1 MIRTGPISSVAVTT
15 TFSHS
20 VFPRSGFITFDEL
33 KAMVNDL
40 IDVPASD
47 AELRDLLKECD
58 QNNDGKIDYLEFFQA
73 LNSQSDLLIN
83 C

>member
-1 MIRTGPISSVAVTT
+1 
-15 TFSHS
+15 
-20 VFPRSGFITFDEL
+20 
-33 KAMVNDL
+33 MVNDL

-73 LNSQSDLLIN
+73 LNSQSDLLSN